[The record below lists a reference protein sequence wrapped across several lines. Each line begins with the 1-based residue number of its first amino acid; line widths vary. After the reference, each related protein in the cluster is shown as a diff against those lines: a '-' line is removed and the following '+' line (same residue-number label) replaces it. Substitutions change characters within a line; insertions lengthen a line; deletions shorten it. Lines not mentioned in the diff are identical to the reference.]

1 MYSLGFRF
9 TNWKAEGKSF
19 LLLLPPQRCPGAQR
33 EEQMYGWCGREKHY
47 VEIAGGSALFNL
59 LRARHAGGER
69 WEGLEQA

>member
-1 MYSLGFRF
+1 MNSLGFRF

-33 EEQMYGWCGREKHY
+33 EEQTCRRCVREKHY
-47 VEIAGGSALFNL
+47 VEVAGGSAFFNL

-69 WEGLEQA
+69 QEGLEQA